1 MKALYTFWSKPLKEN
16 VCRCKSEKNFVL
28 MFIYSMLWSAKWFQK
43 VEMNTDDYGYNIFK
57 YFESNNIKIKNTLN
71 NFDNLDSYLFWAYPK
86 LYSLTLQD
94 EPFVHIDG
102 DIFIFRKL
110 KNELFEGDFGFQN
123 RETTYYERTYN
134 RLINFYDKN
143 YLNKPIEW
151 NPSLK
156 SAINC
161 GLMYFKDPTLAK
173 IFHENIKKYFI
184 NIDKDS
190 LSILK
195 KELQEIINVTYI
207 TYPLLFEQY
216 YINCFVNSFKNLKT
230 NYLLSDEEIKKEE
243 QGQSN
248 IEGYVHLIEDKNN
261 PYYINNISERF
272 MIEFPNEW
280 KIFNSLNLK

>member
-16 VCRCKSEKNFVL
+16 ISRCKSEKNFVL
-28 MFIYSMLWSAKWFQK
+28 MFVYSMLWSSKWFDK
-43 VEMNTDDYGYNIFK
+43 VEMNTDNYGYNIFK
-57 YFESNNIKIKNTLN
+57 YFESDKIRIKNTLN
-71 NFDNLDSYLFWAYPK
+71 EFNDLDAYLFWAYPK

-94 EPFVHIDG
+94 EPFIHIDG

-110 KNELFEGDFGFQN
+110 KNELFEADFGFQN

-143 YLNKPIEW
+143 YNDKPKEW
-151 NPSLK
+151 NNNLN

-161 GLMYFKDPTLAK
+161 GLMYFKDHNLAK
-173 IFHENIKKYFI
+173 IFHENIKKHFI
-184 NIDKDS
+184 DIDKDF
-190 LSILK
+190 LFRLK
-195 KELQEIINVTYI
+195 KELQEIINTTYI

-216 YINCFVNSFKNLKT
+216 YLNCFINNFKHLKT

-243 QGQSN
+243 QGQST

-272 MIEFPNEW
+272 VLEFPNEW